1 MKSIHKL
8 TLSLLIEKYSNESQL
23 SNKVI
28 ELFEK
33 LETFQVNIEDV
44 LLAWELKETPHVLEL
59 PESKKEEQFNIAR
72 IDKSK
77 QVTETE
83 EVGILSYSEKVA
95 KLPCLRIISYG
106 VIYHNRLQMIK
117 AIMEFG
123 RSITIKLGLKEAKDL
138 VDFLF
143 ADVTS
148 FGVNGPDILK
158 HFKDILLT
166 YKVSDEEFVNL
177 KHLIDENISQL
188 IIDLNKAGL
197 QTAIY

>member
-44 LLAWELKETPHVLEL
+44 LLAWELKEAPHVLEL
-59 PESKKEEQFNIAR
+59 PEPKKEEQFNIAR
-72 IDKSK
+72 IDKPK
-77 QVTETE
+77 QALEIE
-83 EVGILSYSEKVA
+83 EVEPLSYSEKVA
-95 KLPCLRIISYG
+95 KLPCLRAITYNIPYNKLRIIK
-106 VIYHNRLQMIK
+106 V
-117 AIMEFG
+117 IMEFG
-123 RSITIKLGLKEAKDL
+123 RSITIRLGLKEAKDL
-138 VDFLF
+138 VDFLL

-148 FGVNGPDILK
+148 FGVNGPDIMK

-166 YKVSDEEFVNL
+166 YKASDEEFVNL
-177 KHLIDENISQL
+177 KHLIEENISQL